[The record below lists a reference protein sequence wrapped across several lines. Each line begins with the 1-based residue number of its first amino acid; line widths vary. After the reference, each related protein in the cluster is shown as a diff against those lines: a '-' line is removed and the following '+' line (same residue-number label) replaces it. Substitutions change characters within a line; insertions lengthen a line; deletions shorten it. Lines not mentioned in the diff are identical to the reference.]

1 MRYIAVRVS
10 GRRDMDYHAVILS
23 KEKLMSHSL
32 YAASV
37 PVFRQLLDSLAAL
50 LEKAEAHAGA
60 ARFEPDALL
69 QARLFPDMFPLTR
82 QVQLATDFA
91 KGASARL
98 AGVESPRY
106 EDNERGFAEL
116 QQRISKTLG
125 FIDSLQ
131 AADIEAGASRAITH
145 GVGERARHFDNG
157 QVYLTHFALPNF
169 YFHVTTAYNLLRHNG
184 VPVGKKDFIGSY

>member
-1 MRYIAVRVS
+1 
-10 GRRDMDYHAVILS
+10 
-23 KEKLMSHSL
+23 MSHSL

-37 PVFRQLLDSLAAL
+37 PVFRQLLGSLADL
-50 LEKAEAHAGA
+50 LDKAEAHAVA
-60 ARFEPDALL
+60 NRIDPDALL
-69 QARLFPDMFPLTR
+69 QARLFPDMFPLLR
-82 QVQLATDFA
+82 QVQLASDFA

-125 FIDSLQ
+125 FIDSLD
-131 AADIEAGASRAITH
+131 AAAIDAGATRPVTH
-145 GVGERARHFDNG
+145 GAGERARHFDSG
-157 QVYLTHFALPNF
+157 AVYLTHYALPNF